1 MFRPPPRSTR
11 TDTPF
16 PYTTLFRAPGAPS
29 WAQQSAGAEQPVPG
43 SADARLKA
51 LYDAE
56 WDWRLKE
63 EALLPNEDGRPIPA
77 DHFER
82 VDAASQQRRLDY
94 YTNVLAELSRIPR
107 DQLSAEE
114 DRKSTRLNSSH

>member
-1 MFRPPPRSTR
+1 MMKTVSWAAMATA
-11 TDTPF
+11 
-16 PYTTLFRAPGAPS
+16 LMIAAPAAPI

-82 VDAASQQRRLDY
+82 VDAPSQQRRLDY
-94 YTNVLAELSRIPR
+94 YTNVLAELIRIPP
-107 DQLSAEE
+107 DQLSAEDKVHAE
-114 DRKSTRLNSSH
+114 VFEPRGGRR

>member
-1 MFRPPPRSTR
+1 MMKTVSWAAMATA
-11 TDTPF
+11 
-16 PYTTLFRAPGAPS
+16 LMIAAPAAPI

-56 WDWRLKE
+56 WDWRLQE
-63 EALLPNEDGRPIPA
+63 EALLPNDDGRPIPA

-94 YTNVLAELSRIPR
+94 YTKVLAALSRIPR
-107 DQLSAEE
+107 AQISAEE
-114 DRKSTRLNSSH
+114 KVNEEVFETLDRKSGV

>member
-16 PYTTLFRAPGAPS
+16 PYTTVFPFPAAPI

-114 DRKSTRLNSSH
+114 KVNAEEIGRA